1 MATTKKKTKKASSH
15 KSASS
20 HEHKKTA
27 DDGAKTLM
35 KDKVV
40 ETNPLGPSSTRSK
53 GGIAVL
59 IIAAFI
65 LGILVQPAVSGLFS
79 GFGNVLGSDGLQVT
93 VLTDDDCTDCDTAGF
108 LATTKQLFPNAT
120 IETVDVD
127 DRKGEKMVEKYD
139 LTKIPSFIFEG
150 ELMQENAVKTNP
162 NLASVFEEV
171 NGAYKLVDSASGAT
185 TFIDEEKQE
194 EYEAEQAR
202 LREEYVS
209 NNKDVLGIE
218 EGDKPR
224 LDYFVMAFC
233 PYGNPADEAAGQ
245 IYELLGN
252 QVTIKPH
259 YIVSTDGESIQS
271 LHGEA
276 EGNQGVRELCA
287 QELFGYDE
295 FFAFTVKAN
304 EMCNSQDVE
313 TCWKDAAQE
322 AGLTQNEISQ
332 IESCHDSRRI
342 DIAEEQDETISA
354 LQTMRQG
361 QLVSPTASPTFLI
374 NGETY
379 SGSRSPEA
387 LKDAL
392 CAEFDEDNRPAQC
405 AEQLTEETAAAVGN
419 C

>member
-1 MATTKKKTKKASSH
+1 
-15 KSASS
+15 
-20 HEHKKTA
+20 
-27 DDGAKTLM
+27 
-35 KDKVV
+35 
-40 ETNPLGPSSTRSK
+40 
-53 GGIAVL
+53 
-59 IIAAFI
+59 
-65 LGILVQPAVSGLFS
+65 
-79 GFGNVLGSDGLQVT
+79 
-93 VLTDDDCTDCDTAGF
+93 
-108 LATTKQLFPNAT
+108 
-120 IETVDVD
+120 
-127 DRKGEKMVEKYD
+127 
-139 LTKIPSFIFEG
+139 
-150 ELMQENAVKTNP
+150 MQENAVKTNP